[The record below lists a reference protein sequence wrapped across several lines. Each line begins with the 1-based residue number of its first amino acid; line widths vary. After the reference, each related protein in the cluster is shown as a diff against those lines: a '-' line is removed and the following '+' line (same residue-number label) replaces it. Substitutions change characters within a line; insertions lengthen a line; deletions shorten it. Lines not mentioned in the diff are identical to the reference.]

1 MRFKGD
7 ETMTFYFHPRSRRF
21 SLQAYADAMRELG
34 QDLDLDVFLPVDLRS
49 TADAYELK
57 AFLPAVSAEDIEIQ
71 VVNGVLTLSGELK
84 VERDAKSEYIL
95 SELPSGKFQR
105 VVSLP
110 TPVDTENVVATLE
123 NGVLTVVIP
132 KAEEARSKTIKIQT
146 K

>member
-1 MRFKGD
+1 
-7 ETMTFYFHPRSRRF
+7 MTFYFHPRSRRF

-57 AFLPAVSAEDIEIQ
+57 AFLPAVSAEDVEIQ

-84 VERDAKSEYIL
+84 VERDAKSGYIL

-110 TPVDTENVVATLE
+110 TPVDTDNVVATLE

>member
-1 MRFKGD
+1 
-7 ETMTFYFHPRSRRF
+7 MTFYFHPRSRRF

-57 AFLPAVSAEDIEIQ
+57 AFLPAVSAEDVEIQ
-71 VVNGVLTLSGELK
+71 
-84 VERDAKSEYIL
+84 
-95 SELPSGKFQR
+95 
-105 VVSLP
+105 
-110 TPVDTENVVATLE
+110 
-123 NGVLTVVIP
+123 VVIP

>member
-1 MRFKGD
+1 
-7 ETMTFYFHPRSRRF
+7 
-21 SLQAYADAMRELG
+21 MRELG

-57 AFLPAVSAEDIEIQ
+57 AFLPAVSAEDVEIQ
-71 VVNGVLTLSGELK
+71 VVNGVITISGELK